1 MRFRSPLLSPVLCPH
16 TTPPPGSSR
25 VAAEAHMMNQPS
37 LLHQPRMAPICHHG
51 FTAVIVRARLSSL
64 GPESHRQASR
74 LTIASQESV
83 EATTAEEVREHEG
96 PAASRWLGGATTW
109 TTTALARCQLFMGH
123 GLALK
128 IWLTKSEAERDGV
141 MGLR

>member
-1 MRFRSPLLSPVLCPH
+1 
-16 TTPPPGSSR
+16 
-25 VAAEAHMMNQPS
+25 MMNQPS

-83 EATTAEEVREHEG
+83 EATTAEEVKGARWSHYLDYDRVSSLSTIHG
-96 PAASRWLGGATTW
+96 PWA
-109 TTTALARCQLFMGH
+109 C
-123 GLALK
+123 
-128 IWLTKSEAERDGV
+128 AENLVD
-141 MGLR
+141 

>member
-1 MRFRSPLLSPVLCPH
+1 
-16 TTPPPGSSR
+16 
-25 VAAEAHMMNQPS
+25 MMNQPS

-83 EATTAEEVREHEG
+83 EAATAEEVK
-96 PAASRWLGGATTW
+96 GARRSSGVT
-109 TTTALARCQLFMGH
+109 LARWSHYLDYDRVSSLSTIH
-123 GLALK
+123 GPWAC
-128 IWLTKSEAERDGV
+128 AENLVD
-141 MGLR
+141 